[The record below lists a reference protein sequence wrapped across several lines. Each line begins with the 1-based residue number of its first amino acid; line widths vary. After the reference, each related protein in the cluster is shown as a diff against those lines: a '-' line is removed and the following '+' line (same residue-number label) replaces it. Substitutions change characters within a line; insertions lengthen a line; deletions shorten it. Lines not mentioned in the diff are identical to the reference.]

1 MDYSIVGGA
10 KASRIVMGCMR
21 IADKNLS
28 ELEKLITDAI
38 SVGVN
43 VFDHADIYGGGNCEK
58 LFGVAM
64 KDLKLARE
72 EYLVQTKCGI
82 RKFDGG
88 RSFDFS
94 KEHIIRSAEDSLR
107 RLNMEYV
114 DMFFLHRPDTLM
126 DADEIGEAFEN
137 LKSSGK
143 VRAFGVS
150 NFSAMQM
157 EYLRR
162 NGVEISANQMQFSL
176 GHTLLVDAGLHVNM
190 RTSESVNFGG
200 DTLEYARLH
209 KIPMQAWSP
218 LQYGFFEGI
227 FIGNENFPELNKK
240 LNELAEKY
248 AVTPS
253 AIACAWILRHPVF
266 AQVVTGT
273 TSPARIKEMSKG
285 ADVTLTK
292 QEWYTLYLSA
302 GNTMP

>member
-21 IADKNLS
+21 IADKSLS

-94 KEHIIRSAEDSLR
+94 KEHIIRSSEDSLR

-266 AQVVTGT
+266 VQVVTGT

>member
-21 IADKNLS
+21 IANKNLS

-150 NFSAMQM
+150 NFSAIQM

-266 AQVVTGT
+266 VQVVTGT

>member
-273 TSPARIKEMSKG
+273 TSPTRIKEMSKG

>member
-266 AQVVTGT
+266 VQVVTGT